1 MNAAD
6 IFNRLVEKHGEAVSD
21 FKAGD
26 LDPSCFVQAWSWPEV
41 ARTLRDHPEL
51 RFDFLDCVTGVD
63 WPDKGQIHV
72 VFHLFSYVHKHA
84 FVVKAALDRTDPVL
98 PSVVPIWS
106 VANWQERECYDL
118 LGVIFEGHP
127 DLRRVLLPPDW
138 EGYPLRKDYEESDN
152 YHGIPTTR
160 PVPLELLKNA
170 PPPPTKP
177 S

>member
-1 MNAAD
+1 MNAQD
-6 IFNRLVEKHGEAVSD
+6 IFNRLVEKHGDAVSD
-21 FKAGD
+21 FRAGD
-26 LDPSCFVQAWSWPEV
+26 LDPCCFVQPWSWPEV
-41 ARTLRDHPEL
+41 ARTLRDDPQL

-84 FVVKAALDRTDPVL
+84 FVVKAALDRADPVL
-98 PSVVPIWS
+98 PSVVPVWS

-138 EGYPLRKDYEESDN
+138 EGYPLRKDYEESDD

-160 PVPLELLKNA
+160 PVPLELLKS
-170 PPPPTKP
+170 PPAAKP